1 MRTKIEAKRGKS
13 TVKFSKRLEMVNRH
27 AAGVDVGSTEM
38 WVCAPAGDG
47 AVEIKLFGAF
57 TQDIMAISKWL
68 REHGVTTVAMES
80 TGVYWVPLFQR
91 LERDGFEVFLV
102 NARFVKNVAG
112 RPKTDIHDCQWIQ
125 RLHSYGLLPR
135 SFRPDDAVCRL
146 RSVVRHRGNL
156 VREAATQAQRM
167 QKVLHEMNLQLDKAI
182 SDITGVTGLRILEAV
197 LSGERDPMALAEL
210 ADPRIAADKPT
221 VAAAL
226 EGDYRDECLFILRQC
241 LDAYYAFRG
250 QIDQCDQWLDGC
262 LKTMAREA
270 AKAAEKA
277 DGAASAP
284 AARRPPGQAREAGAP
299 RSRPGRRSLDLADSR
314 GGLDADRRARAG
326 HRAGDRVGD
335 RLRHGQMAH
344 MPPLRLLARP
354 VPQPGDQQQQSQI
367 EQEQEDPEPGG
378 QGIPPGGAV
387 PGPLAILP
395 GSILPEDA
403 RPDRAGQGEHRRRQE
418 AGRRLPHHA
427 CHRAPL
433 RGSGH
438 GAFRGPP
445 PGRAAQKPAPKGG
458 GNGLRA
464 RGEENRLSRGTPGEQ
479 GSGTQGQRMWM
490 AGWKRPW

>member
-284 AARRPPGQAREAGAP
+284 APAARPAKPGKRARRAPALDVGALTLQIAGVDLTRIDGLGPGTVLEIVSETGFDMGKWPTCHHFASWLGLCPNLEISNSKVKSSKSKKTQSRAAKAFRLAAQSLARSQSYLGAYYRRMRARIGP
-299 RSRPGRRSLDLADSR
+299 AKANTAAARKLAVVYHTMLATGRRYEDLGMELFEARHRDGQLKSLR
-314 GGLDADRRARAG
+314 RRA
-326 HRAGDRVGD
+326 
-335 RLRHGQMAH
+335 
-344 MPPLRLLARP
+344 
-354 VPQPGDQQQQSQI
+354 
-367 EQEQEDPEPGG
+367 
-378 QGIPPGGAV
+378 
-387 PGPLAILP
+387 
-395 GSILPEDA
+395 
-403 RPDRAGQGEHRRRQE
+403 E
-418 AGRRLPHHA
+418 AMGFELVERKTA
-427 CHRAPL
+427 
-433 RGSGH
+433 
-438 GAFRGPP
+438 
-445 PGRAAQKPAPKGG
+445 
-458 GNGLRA
+458 
-464 RGEENRLSRGTPGEQ
+464 
-479 GSGTQGQRMWM
+479 
-490 AGWKRPW
+490 